1 MLIRSLRAEGF
12 LKFRKIRIENF
23 PRRGLIGIV
32 GPNES
37 GKSTIGQLFQF
48 ALFGTTHHVVRGSVI
63 DLIHWE
69 DDHCVVELDLEHDGE
84 GFRIWRE
91 MDRLGTSFAR
101 LMRISK
107 PGGAPG
113 EELASGIIQVQ
124 REVQRRFHLAATE
137 TLQSFYLAE
146 HESVTNP
153 EKFRAYLDRVAGIDV
168 LQGARS
174 DAKGALDLLEKEFTS
189 VQEEIHRN
197 ELHASKLQPNID
209 KIPDLEKD
217 LSDRDSKVEEA
228 RSRVSSFQGKVEQE
242 QKKRDEVQK
251 IQQELRSLDT
261 MVSRESLRKCNGLIG
276 LFQSD
281 LTPEALRNQDSVIAS
296 LKKGLE
302 RLATACKLRN
312 LLDDAVKSARDSLQV
327 RLDQDGDGSIAF
339 DLLQEKEKG
348 AATDS
353 SRIRNRAIAAI
364 LFLLGI
370 SGLVLGIDHQYEWG
384 VGEYVPLL
392 KNLNLEARVGYLVA
406 AGGAA
411 ILCLACWFAS
421 LASIAK
427 QNKYEVESNV
437 SRLSMEKEV
446 GKTSLAAAG
455 AHLSLSLVGLDPG
468 DEVSECRDSEVQKT
482 LEALRKSRRDIHSM
496 MGDKPGDFLSKVLKN
511 PLDKIRSRLKEKRK
525 GLDEAND
532 SVKRL
537 RSKRDRIQGEIRE
550 YQNQDGRRRALEEFS
565 NGLRKKSLAIR
576 EDMDIHRL
584 LVELLD
590 ETIESV
596 RMRAGPSLGKGLC
609 RLLPHLTGDRY
620 RDAQVTPEFE
630 IRLFT
635 GEKSDFL
642 QAHELSGGTLQ
653 GVSFGFRLAFA
664 QAFVRA
670 VTGAPQFLFLDEPFP
685 AMDRKRVLRTLQALP
700 RLSRELSQVIVAHP
714 DLDESAQK
722 SFDLLIE
729 TEVGVGRLEID
740 LNTLELPEI
749 PAPAPDVPTS
759 SVGKSSIGE
768 VKPRGSR
775 PFTDLSSPGLK
786 SSGDFEKKAGLP
798 KSEVA
803 DESLKDSG
811 SSAGEV
817 PEPKKQSSS
826 STSSSSADS
835 TPSTPRP
842 VDSDDW
848 TIPEA

>member
-23 PRRGLIGIV
+23 PRRGLIGII

-48 ALFGTTHHVVRGSVI
+48 ALFGTTHHVVRGSII

-107 PGGAPG
+107 SGGSPG

-146 HESVTNP
+146 RESVTNP
-153 EKFRAYLDRVAGIDV
+153 EQFRAYLDRVAGIDV

-174 DAKGALDLLEKEFTS
+174 DARNALDLLERDFTS

-197 ELHASKLQPNID
+197 ELHMSRLQPNID
-209 KIPDLEKD
+209 KIPELEID
-217 LSDRDSKVEEA
+217 LSDRDVKVEEA
-228 RSRVSSFQGKVEQE
+228 RSRVRDLQRKVEHE
-242 QKKRDEVQK
+242 QNKRDEVQK
-251 IQQELRSLDT
+251 IQQELRALDT
-261 MVSRESLRKCNGLIG
+261 IEAKEALRKCNGLIG
-276 LFQSD
+276 LLQSD
-281 LTPEALRNQDSVIAS
+281 LTPEALRDQDSVS
-296 LKKGLE
+296 NPLRKGLE
-302 RLATACKLRN
+302 KFAVACKMRR
-312 LLDDAVKSARDSLQV
+312 LLDDHVEAARDSLQIRV
-327 RLDQDGDGSIAF
+327 EENAENSIEF
-339 DLLQEKEKG
+339 DLIQQKQNNVTTALSGKRYRVL
-348 AATDS
+348 AFFFFV
-353 SRIRNRAIAAI
+353 IA
-364 LFLLGI
+364 I
-370 SGLVLGIDHQYEWG
+370 SGLVLGLDHFFGWG
-384 VGEYVPLL
+384 IGDYVPLL
-392 KNLNLEARVGYLVA
+392 MQFELEPRIGMLIA
-406 AGGAA
+406 AGGAGF
-411 ILCLACWFAS
+411 LGLGCWFAS

-427 QNKYEVESNV
+427 QNRFEAEANI
-437 SRLSMEKEV
+437 SRLNMEMEV
-446 GKTSLAAAG
+446 GKTSLEAAR
-455 AHLSLSLVGLDPG
+455 AHLSLASGGLDPG
-468 DEVSECRDSEVQKT
+468 DEVGECRISSVLNT
-482 LEALRKSRRDIHSM
+482 LESLRKARREIHGA
-496 MGDKPGDFLSKVLKN
+496 MGDRPGDFLSRSLKK
-511 PLDKIRSRLKEKRK
+511 PLDRVRSALKERRK
-525 GLDEAND
+525 NLDESND

-537 RSKRDRIQGEIRE
+537 RSKRDRIQSEIRE

-609 RLLPHLTGDRY
+609 RLLPHLTGGRY

-653 GVSFGFRLAFA
+653 GISFGFRLAFA

-670 VTGAPQFLFLDEPFP
+670 VTESPQFLFLDEPFP

-700 RLSRELSQVIVAHP
+700 RLSQELSQVIVAHP
-714 DLDESAQK
+714 DLDADARR

-729 TEVGVGRLEID
+729 TEVGVDQLELD
-740 LNTLELPEI
+740 LATMEMPKVPAPPKESRPAKKVRSELPESKPEFSKPQPFDASVAETDEARSNTNQDS
-749 PAPAPDVPTS
+749 PAPKMDEESVQEAENQEVAKPVAPVSPVTRQQPP
-759 SVGKSSIGE
+759 E
-768 VKPRGSR
+768 
-775 PFTDLSSPGLK
+775 SSPPPPLQ
-786 SSGDFEKKAGLP
+786 
-798 KSEVA
+798 V
-803 DESLKDSG
+803 
-811 SSAGEV
+811 
-817 PEPKKQSSS
+817 EP
-826 STSSSSADS
+826 
-835 TPSTPRP
+835 
-842 VDSDDW
+842 DDW